1 MAFAEGASGVV
12 ATWETAGNV
21 RFAPVTADAA
31 SASPIS
37 PPGEARIRKHPR
49 LAVNNAGQVLLV
61 WTEGAAWARGGS
73 LAWQVFGLD
82 GRPLAE
88 NGGRTGLPA
97 WSFGAAAVR
106 VDGTFTVFY

>member
-1 MAFAEGASGVV
+1 
-12 ATWETAGNV
+12 V
-21 RFAPVTADAA
+21 RFAPVTAHAA
-31 SASPIS
+31 SASPPIS

-49 LAVNNAGQVLLV
+49 LAINNAGQVLLV

-88 NGGRTGLPA
+88 SGGRTGLPA
-97 WSFGAAAVR
+97 WSFGAAVVR